1 MCSKTHNTKI
11 LVFLEYKCQNFT
23 GVSFLL
29 SAVFSSKKKK
39 KEMLCVLN
47 LKCCASNLVVLNG
60 LIYVKYLEEKS
71 AFAIKVCI
79 S

>member
-1 MCSKTHNTKI
+1 MLAFHWC
-11 LVFLEYKCQNFT
+11 Y
-23 GVSFLL
+23 
-29 SAVFSSKKKK
+29 FSSVCCILIKKQTKK
-39 KEMLCVLN
+39 NPEMCVLN